1 MRRWSFRRW
10 SSRSID
16 FTANWAMTIF
26 YKFVLRN
33 YFFRHYN
40 YTSITIHQL
49 LLILWFSCFWDNL
62 LCSLSPSTLCLALN
76 VNTDTKTTN
85 TELKIHKYKVRK
97 HTNTDR
103 KPPQIQKYKEENHTN
118 PAGLKIQP
126 RLLQPCVSPCILCRQ
141 LQLPIH
147 PDVKLLQMVRFVGA
161 LAPISP
167 WRQNYRN
174 CQIHWHPSPP
184 MAIDSA
190 LLRC

>member
-1 MRRWSFRRW
+1 M
-10 SSRSID
+10 D
-16 FTANWAMTIF
+16 
-26 YKFVLRN
+26 L
-33 YFFRHYN
+33 
-40 YTSITIHQL
+40 TSQEHEGQEKGL
-49 LLILWFSCFWDNL
+49 LGR
-62 LCSLSPSTLCLALN
+62 
-76 VNTDTKTTN
+76 TDRGPTKTTN

-167 WRQNYRN
+167 
-174 CQIHWHPSPP
+174 
-184 MAIDSA
+184 
-190 LLRC
+190 